1 MTSGGTARGAAV
13 AGVLVPV
20 KAFADAKVR
29 LAPALDPTRR
39 ADLARTMATGV
50 VHAAG
55 DLPVWV
61 VCDDEAVARWAEEVG
76 ATVLWMPRRGLN
88 LAVTEGVAALAA
100 AGVARVVVC
109 HADLPAA
116 VRLDHLVP
124 DDPAA
129 TTMVVVP
136 DRRRDGTNVV
146 SLPTRSGFRFAYGAG
161 SFERHLAEARR
172 LGLEVEVVDDPGLS
186 WDVDL
191 PEDLPSP
198 APPAATAASTGSRE
212 MTEP

>member
-1 MTSGGTARGAAV
+1 M
-13 AGVLVPV
+13 LVPV

-39 ADLARTMATGV
+39 AELAHTMATGV
-50 VHAAG
+50 VRAAG

-61 VCDDEAVARWAEEVG
+61 VCDDEAVAHWAEEVG

-124 DDPAA
+124 ADPAA
-129 TTMVVVP
+129 ATMVVVP

-146 SLPTRSGFRFAYGAG
+146 SLPTSSGFRFAYGAG
-161 SFERHLAEARR
+161 SFERHLAEAQR
-172 LGLEVEVVDDPGLS
+172 LGLEVEIVDDPGLS

-191 PEDLPSP
+191 PEDLPSGE
-198 APPAATAASTGSRE
+198 PPATTAASTSVRGS
-212 MTEP
+212 TAP